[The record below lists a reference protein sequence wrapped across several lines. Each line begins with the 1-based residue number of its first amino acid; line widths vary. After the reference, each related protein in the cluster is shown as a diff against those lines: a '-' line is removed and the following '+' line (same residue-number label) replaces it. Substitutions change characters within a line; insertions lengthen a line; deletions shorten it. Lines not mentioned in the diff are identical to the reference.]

1 MKVRPDNTTDEEAI
15 GIKTDPN
22 GSVAWPTD
30 RYLNIWVCNV
40 DVLGYSSRPADY
52 STYPQ
57 DDGIVVKNTAF
68 GRTGSVL
75 APYHKGRTATH
86 EIGHWLNLEH
96 LWGDQNENVNCTRDD
111 FVGDTPKQKLP
122 TIGGCPNYPDLSR
135 RCDANDP
142 STMFMNYMDYSDDI
156 CMNIYTNGQKLR
168 ARALFAVGGPREQ
181 QLNNCFK
188 VRQSKTPIR
197 CTGIVYSSPACLS
210 TTWAVLSGPATLTSA
225 PGVNQATLH
234 ATGTGTV
241 VIRAASGNY
250 TTDDNIQVTDVP
262 PPLTGT
268 YFITSNY
275 HNPGTQ
281 YTLYNNN
288 SPIWLPANKSFE
300 VSVNITST
308 EHTSPIWTRASN
320 SYPFNWS
327 TAGPFVSFSGTS
339 GSSVNQQRNAI
350 FNFTA
355 QTSCGT
361 FNGTYTWPVVI
372 ASWLRIATSPNPAS
386 DNLLVSIEEESSKLT
401 TLKSSEN
408 ISISLYDFNTN
419 MLVKKWTFNKGERKF
434 NLNIASIMR
443 GQYVLII
450 RRGKEHGSKQVMLQ

>member
-30 RYLNIWVCNV
+30 RYLNIWVCNF

-57 DDGIVVKNTAF
+57 DD
-68 GRTGSVL
+68 
-75 APYHKGRTATH
+75 
-86 EIGHWLNLEH
+86 
-96 LWGDQNENVNCTRDD
+96 
-111 FVGDTPKQKLP
+111 
-122 TIGGCPNYPDLSR
+122 
-135 RCDANDP
+135 
-142 STMFMNYMDYSDDI
+142 
-156 CMNIYTNGQKLR
+156 
-168 ARALFAVGGPREQ
+168 
-181 QLNNCFK
+181 
-188 VRQSKTPIR
+188 
-197 CTGIVYSSPACLS
+197 GIVYSSPACLS

-361 FNGTYTWPVVI
+361 FNGTYTWPVVV